1 MRRVIKRIVTTI
13 TTTTWTITWLEDE
26 PPSHA
31 ASAPDQPNAQPPTHV
46 PTMQPE
52 AARNV
57 ETHHEHD
64 PSTHLAGLDD
74 AADAPAGGLRSER
87 GTGHNQ

>member
-26 PPSHA
+26 PASHA
-31 ASAPDQPNAQPPTHV
+31 TSAPDQPNALPPTHE
-46 PTMQPE
+46 PSMQPE
-52 AARNV
+52 AAQNV
-57 ETHHEHD
+57 ETHHERD
-64 PSTHLAGLDD
+64 PSIQLAGLD

-87 GTGHNQ
+87 GTHHDQ